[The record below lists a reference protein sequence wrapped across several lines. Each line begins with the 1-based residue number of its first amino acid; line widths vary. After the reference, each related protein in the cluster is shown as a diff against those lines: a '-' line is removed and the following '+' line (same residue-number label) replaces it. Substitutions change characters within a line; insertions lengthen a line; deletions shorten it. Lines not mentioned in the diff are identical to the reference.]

1 MIRMY
6 ASEPARQ
13 LGHHV
18 CTKRLVQERADGAN
32 ISFTIEHD
40 HYWAAA
46 LLYVPSG
53 SP

>member
-40 HYWAAA
+40 HYWAAT